1 MNMKTETIE
10 SITGNVASELNL
22 GRSSVRSV
30 VFVALAL
37 WFGVVFLLASQ
48 GAFVGSANSPPLPIF
63 FGVAIPLALFFAAY
77 FRWKL
82 FRDLILGA
90 DLRFV
95 AAIEAWRWGG
105 LGFLSL
111 YANGILPGL
120 FALPAGLGDM
130 AIGFG
135 APWIV
140 LSLVRNPLFATS
152 RRFFI
157 WNILGII
164 DFVVA
169 VSTATLSSGAF
180 AGISA
185 LIGNVTT
192 SPMTRLPLV
201 LMTAVMLPFFTMLHL
216 TALFQARQLAHAH
229 PGSVRRNAEGLKK
242 KATEFAKS
250 DSEIYAKT

>member
-1 MNMKTETIE
+1 KIE
-10 SITGNVASELNL
+10 IKVSVPVTVSSELNSGPSDRRL
-22 GRSSVRSV
+22 V
-30 VFVALAL
+30 VSVALAL
-37 WFGVVFLLASQ
+37 WFCLLSFLPSQ
-48 GAFVGSANSPPLPIF
+48 RAFVGSANSPPLPSF
-63 FGVAIPLALFFAAY
+63 FGVAIPLAVFLAAY
-77 FRWKL
+77 FGSSP
-82 FRDLILGA
+82 FRDFVLGA

-130 AIGFG
+130 AIGIT

-140 LSLVRNPLFATS
+140 ISLVRNPLFAAS
-152 RRFFI
+152 RRFVI
-157 WNILGII
+157 WNILGIA

-180 AGISA
+180 PGING

-201 LMTAVMLPFFTMLHL
+201 LITAFMFPFFTML
-216 TALFQARQLAHAH
+216 
-229 PGSVRRNAEGLKK
+229 
-242 KATEFAKS
+242 
-250 DSEIYAKT
+250 

>member
-1 MNMKTETIE
+1 MNIKTETMG
-10 SITGNVASELNL
+10 SITGNVTSELNN
-22 GRSSVRSV
+22 GRSSARLV

-63 FGVAIPLALFFAAY
+63 FGVAIALALFFAAY

-130 AIGFG
+130 AIGIT

-140 LSLVRNPLFATS
+140 LSLIRNPLFAAS
-152 RRFFI
+152 RRFVI
-157 WNILGII
+157 WNILGIA

-169 VSTATLSSGAF
+169 VSMATLSSGAF
-180 AGISA
+180 PGINGP
-185 LIGNVTT
+185 IGNVTT

-201 LMTAVMLPFFTMLHL
+201 LIPAFMVPFFSMPPP
-216 TALFQARQLAHAH
+216 TALFRCRRFARRGKSISPRLIH
-229 PGSVRRNAEGLKK
+229 GGNKD
-242 KATEFAKS
+242 FAL
-250 DSEIYAKT
+250 